1 MHPSFRFDI
10 SVQDAV
16 VVQKT
21 EAMEAL
27 HIPRT
32 QVLPTSAPRSRDY
45 GDGGWDDSAAFFKV
59 NLTLD

>member
-1 MHPSFRFDI
+1 M
-10 SVQDAV
+10 